1 MQNCSPCKSG
11 TKYIRKL
18 LGNYEFH
25 LLTVIFY
32 ISTVG
37 AFLSFCFSLTVQAK
51 TTPDQEVPVVSLK
64 TNMSE
69 PGQWLASTLVT
80 STPSSNRLS
89 PGSRQVTSL
98 ACINKA
104 YKTNYRVEPVILC
117 VSFPPNLYISLRA
130 FFPHILKL
138 LNPEH

>member
-11 TKYIRKL
+11 TKY
-18 LGNYEFH
+18 
-25 LLTVIFY
+25 T
-32 ISTVG
+32 
-37 AFLSFCFSLTVQAK
+37 K
-51 TTPDQEVPVVSLK
+51 TTLESCLSLINCNILSLRSGSFFIILFLVNSSTTLDPEVPVVSRK